1 MPVGSGTMQRTA
13 SDGSPGSQA
22 RMLAGQTMLGSQ
34 SVGLGEM
41 WMPVTKR
48 LESVT
53 ST

>member
-1 MPVGSGTMQRTA
+1 MPVGSGTMQSTA

-34 SVGLGEM
+34 SEGLGER
-41 WMPVTKR
+41 WMPVTTR